1 MLEQIKE
8 MRKSKWYQRK
18 SIRRNY
24 KNDSMLGE
32 FNQILLILREFED
45 EYDYLMYELPT
56 STQIRLSD
64 QLDDTFQLLSTHR
77 SIASAM
83 LQLIAEKCVT
93 PNEFESFK
101 NEAKQRER
109 AIYNYLAQI
118 YLILTPEK
126 MKIEESSLV
135 K

>member
-1 MLEQIKE
+1 
-8 MRKSKWYQRK
+8 
-18 SIRRNY
+18 
-24 KNDSMLGE
+24 MLGE
-32 FNQILLILREFED
+32 FNQILLILKEFED

-109 AIYNYLAQI
+109 AIYNYLAQV

-126 MKIEESSLV
+126 IKIKESSLV